1 VRYVVVSRSLD
12 GISCKSRSFADYDEA
27 KLEAE
32 SVAIAIHNG
41 SLDSLEL
48 IGEKRRAHERA
59 AAIVAE
65 LDRPLDG
72 ALIEFKEARD
82 LLSKDVSLV
91 EATRFYA
98 VVSKNSNRRF
108 HAAFR

>member
-1 VRYVVVSRSLD
+1 MLRNKNLPTKGAPEAVRESNVQMTIYGSARQGTCALRGRLPVS
-12 GISCKSRSFADYDEA
+12 GWNSCKSRSFADYDEA

-65 LDRPLDG
+65 LDRPLDT
-72 ALIEFKEARD
+72 
-82 LLSKDVSLV
+82 S
-91 EATRFYA
+91 
-98 VVSKNSNRRF
+98 
-108 HAAFR
+108 